1 MKPSGIGGQ
10 AVIEGI
16 MMRNKDKYSI
26 AVRKPD
32 NEIEVTVRESKVLT
46 EKHKW
51 MSYPV
56 IRGVV
61 SFIDSLIT
69 GISTINYSASFY
81 DDPDE
86 QKKTKADEIGKSIF
100 KDKFESVLMALTV
113 IVSVFLA
120 VGLFMLL
127 PYYVSRLVKGYV
139 ASKTLLNLIEG
150 LVRVAIFILYLVLIS
165 LMKDIK
171 RTFMYHGAE
180 HKCINCIENGARLTV
195 ENVMNSSR
203 LHKRCGTSFMFLVMF
218 ISIIFF
224 IFIRVD
230 NTILQLVIRLLLI
243 PVIAGVSYEVLRW
256 AGRSDNAFINIIS
269 KPGLWMQKLTTREP
283 DRDMA
288 EVAIAAVEAVFDWRA
303 FLDEYYA
310 DLEGEEARNEAVKA
324 SEQALAD
331 EAAARG
337 YNKIKEQVEL
347 NATSADSETRK
358 IKPSEQTEAVAKVA
372 AQVSSDEGIKIEEP
386 EIPSEVSSV
395 NVSDAG
401 INESEDGIELED
413 DIESEDG
420 EQIEDDTQ
428 TEDSLPDEDVQDT
441 EEDELGVMRIVQ
453 EMHARGYEFTPID
466 IYKAKARTFQ
476 IIDGKIMPSFKVI
489 SKVGEVAG
497 ESIEI
502 AARDGEFLSKDDLRQ
517 RAKIG
522 QSAIDKLSELGILGD
537 MTDSNQLS
545 LFDL

>member
-1 MKPSGIGGQ
+1 MKTSGIGGQ

-16 MMRNKDKYSI
+16 MMRNKDKYAI

-32 NEIEVTVRESKVLT
+32 NEIELSVRESRLLT
-46 EKHKW
+46 EKYKW
-51 MSYPV
+51 LNFPV
-56 IRGVV
+56 IRGVFNFV
-61 SFIDSLIT
+61 DSLVT
-69 GISTINYSASFY
+69 GVSTITYSASFY
-81 DDPDE
+81 DDPAE
-86 QKKTKADEIGKSIF
+86 QKKTKADEIGKAIF
-100 KDKFESVLMALTV
+100 KDKLESVLMAVT
-113 IVSVFLA
+113 IIISVALA
-120 VGLFMLL
+120 VGLFMVV
-127 PYYVSRLVKGYV
+127 PYFVSRLLAGVV
-139 ASKTLLNLIEG
+139 TSQFLLNFLEG
-150 LVRVAIFILYLVLIS
+150 IVRVVIFLLYLVAIS
-165 LMKDIK
+165 HMNDIK

-180 HKCINCIENGARLTV
+180 HKCINCIEHGAPLTV
-195 ENVMNSSR
+195 DNVMNSSR

-230 NTILQLVIRLLLI
+230 NTVLQLVIRLLLI

-256 AGRSDNAFINIIS
+256 AGRSDNAFINVIS

-358 IKPSEQTEAVAKVA
+358 IKQTEAVAKAA

-441 EEDELGVMRIVQ
+441 EEDELG
-453 EMHARGYEFTPID
+453 G
-466 IYKAKARTFQ
+466 
-476 IIDGKIMPSFKVI
+476 
-489 SKVGEVAG
+489 
-497 ESIEI
+497 IEI
-502 AARDGEFLSKDDLRQ
+502 EEPQESGEEIENADDVPIFKKRD
-517 RAKIG
+517 
-522 QSAIDKLSELGILGD
+522 SE
-537 MTDSNQLS
+537 
-545 LFDL
+545 

>member
-1 MKPSGIGGQ
+1 MKTSGIGGQ

-16 MMRNKDKYSI
+16 MMRNKDKYAI

-32 NEIEVTVRESKVLT
+32 NEIELSVRESRLLT
-46 EKHKW
+46 EKYKW
-51 MSYPV
+51 LNFPV
-56 IRGVV
+56 IRGVFNFV
-61 SFIDSLIT
+61 DSLVT
-69 GISTINYSASFY
+69 GVSTITYSASFY
-81 DDPDE
+81 DDPAE
-86 QKKTKADEIGKSIF
+86 QKKTKADEIGKAIF
-100 KDKFESVLMALTV
+100 KDKLESVLMAVT
-113 IVSVFLA
+113 IIISVALA
-120 VGLFMLL
+120 VGLFMVV
-127 PYYVSRLVKGYV
+127 PYFVSRLLAGVV
-139 ASKTLLNLIEG
+139 TSQFLLNFLEG
-150 LVRVAIFILYLVLIS
+150 IVRVVIFLLYLVAIS
-165 LMKDIK
+165 HMNDIK

-180 HKCINCIENGARLTV
+180 HKCINCIEHGAPLTV
-195 ENVMNSSR
+195 DNVMNSSR

-256 AGRSDNAFINIIS
+256 AGRSDNAFINVIS

-358 IKPSEQTEAVAKVA
+358 IKPSEQTEAVAKAAAQAA

-441 EEDELGVMRIVQ
+441 EEDELG
-453 EMHARGYEFTPID
+453 G
-466 IYKAKARTFQ
+466 
-476 IIDGKIMPSFKVI
+476 
-489 SKVGEVAG
+489 
-497 ESIEI
+497 IEI
-502 AARDGEFLSKDDLRQ
+502 EEPQESGEEIENADDVPIFKKRD
-517 RAKIG
+517 
-522 QSAIDKLSELGILGD
+522 SE
-537 MTDSNQLS
+537 
-545 LFDL
+545 

>member
-1 MKPSGIGGQ
+1 MKTSGIGGQ

-16 MMRNKDKYSI
+16 MMRNKDKYAI

-32 NEIEVTVRESKVLT
+32 NEIELSVRESRLLT
-46 EKHKW
+46 EKYKW
-51 MSYPV
+51 LNFPV
-56 IRGVV
+56 IRGVFNFV
-61 SFIDSLIT
+61 DSLVT
-69 GISTINYSASFY
+69 GVSTITYSASFY
-81 DDPDE
+81 DDPAE
-86 QKKTKADEIGKSIF
+86 QKKTKADEIGKAIF
-100 KDKFESVLMALTV
+100 KDKLESVLMAVT
-113 IVSVFLA
+113 IIISVALA
-120 VGLFMLL
+120 VGLFMVV
-127 PYYVSRLVKGYV
+127 PYFVSRLLAGVV
-139 ASKTLLNLIEG
+139 TSQFLLNFLEG
-150 LVRVAIFILYLVLIS
+150 IVRVVIFLLYLVAIS
-165 LMKDIK
+165 HMNDIK

-180 HKCINCIENGARLTV
+180 HKCINCIEHGAPLTV
-195 ENVMNSSR
+195 DNVMNSSR

-256 AGRSDNAFINIIS
+256 AGRSDNAFINVIS

-358 IKPSEQTEAVAKVA
+358 IKPSEQTGAVAKAA

-401 INESEDGIELED
+401 INGSEDGIELED

-441 EEDELGVMRIVQ
+441 EEDELG
-453 EMHARGYEFTPID
+453 G
-466 IYKAKARTFQ
+466 
-476 IIDGKIMPSFKVI
+476 
-489 SKVGEVAG
+489 
-497 ESIEI
+497 IEI
-502 AARDGEFLSKDDLRQ
+502 EEPQESGEEIENADDVPIFKKRD
-517 RAKIG
+517 
-522 QSAIDKLSELGILGD
+522 SE
-537 MTDSNQLS
+537 
-545 LFDL
+545 

>member
-1 MKPSGIGGQ
+1 MKTSGIGGQ

-16 MMRNKDKYSI
+16 MMRNKDKYAI

-32 NEIEVTVRESKVLT
+32 NEIELSVRESRLLT
-46 EKHKW
+46 EKYKW
-51 MSYPV
+51 LNFPV
-56 IRGVV
+56 IRGVFNFV
-61 SFIDSLIT
+61 DSLVT
-69 GISTINYSASFY
+69 GVSTITYSASFY
-81 DDPDE
+81 DDPAE
-86 QKKTKADEIGKSIF
+86 QKKTKADEIGKAIF
-100 KDKFESVLMALTV
+100 KDKLESVLMAVT
-113 IVSVFLA
+113 IIISVALA
-120 VGLFMLL
+120 VGLFMVV
-127 PYYVSRLVKGYV
+127 PYFVSRLLAGVV
-139 ASKTLLNLIEG
+139 TSQFLLNFLEG
-150 LVRVAIFILYLVLIS
+150 IVRVVIFLLYLVAIS
-165 LMKDIK
+165 HMNDIK

-180 HKCINCIENGARLTV
+180 HKCINCIEHGAPLTV
-195 ENVMNSSR
+195 DNVMNSSR

-256 AGRSDNAFINIIS
+256 AGRSDNAFINVIS

-358 IKPSEQTEAVAKVA
+358 IKPSEQTEAVAKTA

-386 EIPSEVSSV
+386 EIPYEVSFV

-428 TEDSLPDEDVQDT
+428 TEDSLSDEDVQDT
-441 EEDELGVMRIVQ
+441 EEDELG
-453 EMHARGYEFTPID
+453 G
-466 IYKAKARTFQ
+466 
-476 IIDGKIMPSFKVI
+476 
-489 SKVGEVAG
+489 
-497 ESIEI
+497 IEI
-502 AARDGEFLSKDDLRQ
+502 EEPQESGEEIENADDVPIFKKRD
-517 RAKIG
+517 
-522 QSAIDKLSELGILGD
+522 SE
-537 MTDSNQLS
+537 
-545 LFDL
+545 

>member
-1 MKPSGIGGQ
+1 MKTSGIGGQ

-16 MMRNKDKYSI
+16 MMRNKDKYAI

-32 NEIEVTVRESKVLT
+32 NEIELSVRESRLLT
-46 EKHKW
+46 EKYKW
-51 MSYPV
+51 LNFPV
-56 IRGVV
+56 IRGVFNFV
-61 SFIDSLIT
+61 DSLVT
-69 GISTINYSASFY
+69 GVSTITYSASFY
-81 DDPDE
+81 DDPAE
-86 QKKTKADEIGKSIF
+86 QKKTKADEIGKAIF
-100 KDKFESVLMALTV
+100 KDKLESVLMAVT
-113 IVSVFLA
+113 IIISVALA
-120 VGLFMLL
+120 VGLFMVV
-127 PYYVSRLVKGYV
+127 PYFVSRLLAGVV
-139 ASKTLLNLIEG
+139 TSQFLLNFLEG
-150 LVRVAIFILYLVLIS
+150 IVRVVIFLLYLVAIS
-165 LMKDIK
+165 HMNDIK

-180 HKCINCIENGARLTV
+180 HKCINCIEHGAPLTV
-195 ENVMNSSR
+195 DNVMNSSR

-230 NTILQLVIRLLLI
+230 NTVLQLVIRLLLI

-256 AGRSDNAFINIIS
+256 AGRSDNAFINVIS

-358 IKPSEQTEAVAKVA
+358 IKPSEQTEAVAKTA

-386 EIPSEVSSV
+386 EIPSDVSFI

-401 INESEDGIELED
+401 TNESEDGIELED

-420 EQIEDDTQ
+420 VQIEDDTQ

-441 EEDELGVMRIVQ
+441 EEDELG
-453 EMHARGYEFTPID
+453 G
-466 IYKAKARTFQ
+466 
-476 IIDGKIMPSFKVI
+476 
-489 SKVGEVAG
+489 
-497 ESIEI
+497 IEI
-502 AARDGEFLSKDDLRQ
+502 EEPQESGEEIENADDVPIFKKRD
-517 RAKIG
+517 
-522 QSAIDKLSELGILGD
+522 SE
-537 MTDSNQLS
+537 
-545 LFDL
+545 

>member
-1 MKPSGIGGQ
+1 MKTSGIGGQ

-16 MMRNKDKYSI
+16 MMRNKDKYAI

-32 NEIEVTVRESKVLT
+32 NEIELSVRESRLLT
-46 EKHKW
+46 EKYKW
-51 MSYPV
+51 LNFPV
-56 IRGVV
+56 IRGVFNFV
-61 SFIDSLIT
+61 DSLVT
-69 GISTINYSASFY
+69 GVSTITYSASFY
-81 DDPDE
+81 DDPAE
-86 QKKTKADEIGKSIF
+86 QKKTKADEIGKAIF
-100 KDKFESVLMALTV
+100 KDKLESVLMAVT
-113 IVSVFLA
+113 IIISVALA
-120 VGLFMLL
+120 VGLFMVV
-127 PYYVSRLVKGYV
+127 PYFVSRLLAGVV
-139 ASKTLLNLIEG
+139 TSQFLLNFLEG
-150 LVRVAIFILYLVLIS
+150 IVRVVIFLLYLVAIS
-165 LMKDIK
+165 HMNDIK

-180 HKCINCIENGARLTV
+180 HKCINCIEHGAPLTV
-195 ENVMNSSR
+195 DNVMNSSR

-224 IFIRVD
+224 IFIRVV

-256 AGRSDNAFINIIS
+256 AGRSDNAFINVIS

-358 IKPSEQTEAVAKVA
+358 IKPSEQTEAVAKTA

-386 EIPSEVSSV
+386 EIPYEVSSV

-441 EEDELGVMRIVQ
+441 EEDELG
-453 EMHARGYEFTPID
+453 G
-466 IYKAKARTFQ
+466 
-476 IIDGKIMPSFKVI
+476 
-489 SKVGEVAG
+489 
-497 ESIEI
+497 IEI
-502 AARDGEFLSKDDLRQ
+502 EEPQESGEEIENADDVPIFKKRD
-517 RAKIG
+517 
-522 QSAIDKLSELGILGD
+522 SE
-537 MTDSNQLS
+537 
-545 LFDL
+545 

>member
-1 MKPSGIGGQ
+1 MKTSGIGGQ

-16 MMRNKDKYSI
+16 MMRNKDKYAI

-32 NEIEVTVRESKVLT
+32 NEIELSVRESRLLT
-46 EKHKW
+46 EKYKW
-51 MSYPV
+51 LNFPV
-56 IRGVV
+56 IRGVFN
-61 SFIDSLIT
+61 FIDSLVT
-69 GISTINYSASFY
+69 GVSTITYSASFY
-81 DDPDE
+81 DDPAE
-86 QKKTKADEIGKSIF
+86 QKKTKADEIGKAIF
-100 KDKFESVLMALTV
+100 KDKLESVLMAVT
-113 IVSVFLA
+113 IIISVALA
-120 VGLFMLL
+120 VGLFMVV
-127 PYYVSRLVKGYV
+127 PYFVSRLLAGVV
-139 ASKTLLNLIEG
+139 TSQFLLNFLEG
-150 LVRVAIFILYLVLIS
+150 IVRVVIFLLYLVAIS
-165 LMKDIK
+165 HMNDIK

-180 HKCINCIENGARLTV
+180 HKCINCIEHGAPLTV
-195 ENVMNSSR
+195 DNVMNSSR

-441 EEDELGVMRIVQ
+441 EEDELG
-453 EMHARGYEFTPID
+453 G
-466 IYKAKARTFQ
+466 
-476 IIDGKIMPSFKVI
+476 
-489 SKVGEVAG
+489 
-497 ESIEI
+497 IEI
-502 AARDGEFLSKDDLRQ
+502 EEPQESGEEIENADDVPIFKKRD
-517 RAKIG
+517 
-522 QSAIDKLSELGILGD
+522 SE
-537 MTDSNQLS
+537 
-545 LFDL
+545 

>member
-1 MKPSGIGGQ
+1 MKTSGIGGQ

-16 MMRNKDKYSI
+16 MMRNKDKYAI

-32 NEIEVTVRESKVLT
+32 NEIELSVRESRLLT
-46 EKHKW
+46 EKYKW
-51 MSYPV
+51 LNFPV
-56 IRGVV
+56 IRGVFNFV
-61 SFIDSLIT
+61 DSLVT
-69 GISTINYSASFY
+69 GVSTITYSASFY
-81 DDPDE
+81 DDPAE
-86 QKKTKADEIGKSIF
+86 QKKTKADEIGKAIF
-100 KDKFESVLMALTV
+100 KDKLESVLMAVT
-113 IVSVFLA
+113 IIISVALA
-120 VGLFMLL
+120 VGLFMVV
-127 PYYVSRLVKGYV
+127 PYFVSRLLAGVV
-139 ASKTLLNLIEG
+139 TSQFLLNFLEG
-150 LVRVAIFILYLVLIS
+150 IVRVVIFLLYLVAIS
-165 LMKDIK
+165 HMNDIK

-180 HKCINCIENGARLTV
+180 HKCINCIEHGAPLTV
-195 ENVMNSSR
+195 DNVMNSSR

-256 AGRSDNAFINIIS
+256 AGRSDNAFINVIS

-358 IKPSEQTEAVAKVA
+358 IKPSEQTEAVAKA
-372 AQVSSDEGIKIEEP
+372 AAHVSSDEGIKIEEP

-441 EEDELGVMRIVQ
+441 EEDELCG
-453 EMHARGYEFTPID
+453 
-466 IYKAKARTFQ
+466 
-476 IIDGKIMPSFKVI
+476 
-489 SKVGEVAG
+489 
-497 ESIEI
+497 IEI
-502 AARDGEFLSKDDLRQ
+502 EEPQESGEEIENADDVPIFKKRD
-517 RAKIG
+517 
-522 QSAIDKLSELGILGD
+522 SE
-537 MTDSNQLS
+537 
-545 LFDL
+545 

>member
-1 MKPSGIGGQ
+1 MKTSGIGGQ

-16 MMRNKDKYSI
+16 MMRNKDKYAI

-32 NEIEVTVRESKVLT
+32 NEIELSVRESRLLT
-46 EKHKW
+46 EKYKW
-51 MSYPV
+51 LNFPV
-56 IRGVV
+56 IRGVFNFV
-61 SFIDSLIT
+61 DSLVT
-69 GISTINYSASFY
+69 GVSTITYSASFY
-81 DDPDE
+81 DDPAE
-86 QKKTKADEIGKSIF
+86 QKKTKADEIGKAIF
-100 KDKFESVLMALTV
+100 KDKLESVLMAVT
-113 IVSVFLA
+113 IIISVALA
-120 VGLFMLL
+120 VGLFMVV
-127 PYYVSRLVKGYV
+127 PYFVSRLLAGVV
-139 ASKTLLNLIEG
+139 TSQFLLNFLEG
-150 LVRVAIFILYLVLIS
+150 IVRVVIFLLYLVAIS
-165 LMKDIK
+165 HMNDIK

-180 HKCINCIENGARLTV
+180 HKCINCIEHGAPLTV
-195 ENVMNSSR
+195 DNVMNSSR

-256 AGRSDNAFINIIS
+256 AGRSDNAFINVIS

-358 IKPSEQTEAVAKVA
+358 IKPSEQTEAVAKA
-372 AQVSSDEGIKIEEP
+372 AAHVSSDEGIKIEEP

-441 EEDELGVMRIVQ
+441 EEDELG
-453 EMHARGYEFTPID
+453 G
-466 IYKAKARTFQ
+466 
-476 IIDGKIMPSFKVI
+476 
-489 SKVGEVAG
+489 
-497 ESIEI
+497 IEI
-502 AARDGEFLSKDDLRQ
+502 EEPQESGEEIENADDVPIFKKRD
-517 RAKIG
+517 
-522 QSAIDKLSELGILGD
+522 SE
-537 MTDSNQLS
+537 
-545 LFDL
+545 

>member
-1 MKPSGIGGQ
+1 MKTSGIGGQ

-16 MMRNKDKYSI
+16 MMRNKDKYAI

-32 NEIEVTVRESKVLT
+32 NEIELSVRESRLLT
-46 EKHKW
+46 EKYKW
-51 MSYPV
+51 LNFPV
-56 IRGVV
+56 IRGVFNFV
-61 SFIDSLIT
+61 DSLVT
-69 GISTINYSASFY
+69 GVSTITYSASFY
-81 DDPDE
+81 DDPAE
-86 QKKTKADEIGKSIF
+86 QKKTKADEIGKAIF
-100 KDKFESVLMALTV
+100 KDKLESVLMAVT
-113 IVSVFLA
+113 IIISVALA
-120 VGLFMLL
+120 VGLFMVV
-127 PYYVSRLVKGYV
+127 PYFVSRLLAGVV
-139 ASKTLLNLIEG
+139 TSQFLLNFLEG
-150 LVRVAIFILYLVLIS
+150 IVRVVIFLLYLVAIS
-165 LMKDIK
+165 HMNDIK

-180 HKCINCIENGARLTV
+180 HKCINCIEHGAPLTV
-195 ENVMNSSR
+195 DNVMNSSR

-230 NTILQLVIRLLLI
+230 NTVLQLVIRLLLI

-256 AGRSDNAFINIIS
+256 AGRSDNAFINVIS

-310 DLEGEEARNEAVKA
+310 DIEGEEARNEAVKA

-358 IKPSEQTEAVAKVA
+358 IKPSEQTEAVAKTA

-386 EIPSEVSSV
+386 EIPSDVSAV

-401 INESEDGIELED
+401 TNESEDGIELED

-420 EQIEDDTQ
+420 VQIEDDTQ

-441 EEDELGVMRIVQ
+441 EEDELG
-453 EMHARGYEFTPID
+453 G
-466 IYKAKARTFQ
+466 
-476 IIDGKIMPSFKVI
+476 
-489 SKVGEVAG
+489 
-497 ESIEI
+497 IEI
-502 AARDGEFLSKDDLRQ
+502 EEPQESGEEIENADDVPIFKKRD
-517 RAKIG
+517 
-522 QSAIDKLSELGILGD
+522 SE
-537 MTDSNQLS
+537 
-545 LFDL
+545 

>member
-1 MKPSGIGGQ
+1 MKTSGIGGQ

-16 MMRNKDKYSI
+16 MMRNKDKYAI

-32 NEIEVTVRESKVLT
+32 NEIELSVREGRLLT
-46 EKHKW
+46 EKYKW
-51 MSYPV
+51 LNFPV
-56 IRGVV
+56 IRGVFNFV
-61 SFIDSLIT
+61 DSLVT
-69 GISTINYSASFY
+69 GVSTITYSASFY
-81 DDPDE
+81 DDPAE
-86 QKKTKADEIGKSIF
+86 QKKTKADEIGKAIF
-100 KDKFESVLMALTV
+100 KDKLESVLMAVT
-113 IVSVFLA
+113 IIISVALA
-120 VGLFMLL
+120 VGLFMVV
-127 PYYVSRLVKGYV
+127 PYFVSRLLAGVV
-139 ASKTLLNLIEG
+139 TSQFLLNFLEG
-150 LVRVAIFILYLVLIS
+150 IVRVVIFLLYLVAIS
-165 LMKDIK
+165 HMNDIK

-180 HKCINCIENGARLTV
+180 HKCINCIEHGAPLTV
-195 ENVMNSSR
+195 DNVMNSSR

-256 AGRSDNAFINIIS
+256 AGRSDNAFINVIS

-358 IKPSEQTEAVAKVA
+358 IKPSEQTEAVAKTA

-386 EIPSEVSSV
+386 EIPYEVSSV

-441 EEDELGVMRIVQ
+441 EEDELG
-453 EMHARGYEFTPID
+453 G
-466 IYKAKARTFQ
+466 
-476 IIDGKIMPSFKVI
+476 
-489 SKVGEVAG
+489 
-497 ESIEI
+497 IEI
-502 AARDGEFLSKDDLRQ
+502 EEPQESGEEIENADDVPIFKKRD
-517 RAKIG
+517 
-522 QSAIDKLSELGILGD
+522 SE
-537 MTDSNQLS
+537 
-545 LFDL
+545 

>member
-1 MKPSGIGGQ
+1 MKTSGIGGQ

-16 MMRNKDKYSI
+16 MMRNKDKYAI

-32 NEIEVTVRESKVLT
+32 NEIKLSVRESRLLT
-46 EKHKW
+46 EKYKW
-51 MSYPV
+51 LNFPV
-56 IRGVV
+56 IRGVFNFV
-61 SFIDSLIT
+61 DSLVT
-69 GISTINYSASFY
+69 GVSTITYSASFY
-81 DDPDE
+81 DDPAE
-86 QKKTKADEIGKSIF
+86 QKKTKADEIGKAIF
-100 KDKFESVLMALTV
+100 KDKLESVLMAVT
-113 IVSVFLA
+113 IIISVALA
-120 VGLFMLL
+120 VGLFMVV
-127 PYYVSRLVKGYV
+127 PYFVSRLLAGVV
-139 ASKTLLNLIEG
+139 TSQFLLNFLEG
-150 LVRVAIFILYLVLIS
+150 IVRVVIFLLYLVAIS
-165 LMKDIK
+165 HMNDIK

-180 HKCINCIENGARLTV
+180 HKCINCIEHGAPLTV
-195 ENVMNSSR
+195 DNVMNSSR

-256 AGRSDNAFINIIS
+256 AGRSDNAFINVIS

-310 DLEGEEARNEAVKA
+310 
-324 SEQALAD
+324 
-331 EAAARG
+331 
-337 YNKIKEQVEL
+337 
-347 NATSADSETRK
+347 
-358 IKPSEQTEAVAKVA
+358 VAKAA

-441 EEDELGVMRIVQ
+441 EEDELG
-453 EMHARGYEFTPID
+453 G
-466 IYKAKARTFQ
+466 
-476 IIDGKIMPSFKVI
+476 
-489 SKVGEVAG
+489 
-497 ESIEI
+497 IEI
-502 AARDGEFLSKDDLRQ
+502 EEPQESGEEIENADDVPIFKKRD
-517 RAKIG
+517 
-522 QSAIDKLSELGILGD
+522 SE
-537 MTDSNQLS
+537 
-545 LFDL
+545 

>member
-1 MKPSGIGGQ
+1 MKTSGIGGQ

-16 MMRNKDKYSI
+16 MMRNKDKYAI

-32 NEIEVTVRESKVLT
+32 NEIELSVRESRLLT
-46 EKHKW
+46 EKYKW
-51 MSYPV
+51 LNFPV
-56 IRGVV
+56 IRGVFNFV
-61 SFIDSLIT
+61 DSLVT
-69 GISTINYSASFY
+69 GVSTITYSASFY
-81 DDPDE
+81 DDPAE
-86 QKKTKADEIGKSIF
+86 QKKTKADEIGKAIF
-100 KDKFESVLMALTV
+100 KDKLESVLMAVT
-113 IVSVFLA
+113 IIISVALA
-120 VGLFMLL
+120 VGLFMVV
-127 PYYVSRLVKGYV
+127 PYFVSRLLAGVV
-139 ASKTLLNLIEG
+139 TSQFLLNFLEG
-150 LVRVAIFILYLVLIS
+150 IVRVVIFLLYLVAIS
-165 LMKDIK
+165 HMNDIK

-180 HKCINCIENGARLTV
+180 HKCINCIEHGAPLTV
-195 ENVMNSSR
+195 DNVMNSSR

-256 AGRSDNAFINIIS
+256 AGRSDNAFINVIS

-331 EAAARG
+331 EAVARG

-441 EEDELGVMRIVQ
+441 EEDELG
-453 EMHARGYEFTPID
+453 G
-466 IYKAKARTFQ
+466 
-476 IIDGKIMPSFKVI
+476 
-489 SKVGEVAG
+489 
-497 ESIEI
+497 IEI
-502 AARDGEFLSKDDLRQ
+502 EEPQESGEEIENADDVPIFKKRD
-517 RAKIG
+517 
-522 QSAIDKLSELGILGD
+522 SE
-537 MTDSNQLS
+537 
-545 LFDL
+545 

>member
-1 MKPSGIGGQ
+1 MKTSGIGGQ

-16 MMRNKDKYSI
+16 MMRNKDKYAI

-32 NEIEVTVRESKVLT
+32 NEIELSVRESRLLT
-46 EKHKW
+46 EKYKW
-51 MSYPV
+51 LNFPV
-56 IRGVV
+56 IRGVFNFV
-61 SFIDSLIT
+61 DSLVT
-69 GISTINYSASFY
+69 GVSTITYSASFY
-81 DDPDE
+81 DDPAE
-86 QKKTKADEIGKSIF
+86 QKKTKADEIGKAIF
-100 KDKFESVLMALTV
+100 KDKLESVLMAVT
-113 IVSVFLA
+113 IIISVALA
-120 VGLFMLL
+120 VGLFMVV
-127 PYYVSRLVKGYV
+127 PYFVSRLLAGVV
-139 ASKTLLNLIEG
+139 TSQFLLNFLEG
-150 LVRVAIFILYLVLIS
+150 IVRVVIFLLYLVAIS
-165 LMKDIK
+165 HMNDIK

-180 HKCINCIENGARLTV
+180 HKCINCIEHGAPLTV
-195 ENVMNSSR
+195 DNVMNSSR

-256 AGRSDNAFINIIS
+256 AGRSDNAFINVIS

-358 IKPSEQTEAVAKVA
+358 IKPSEQTEAVAKA
-372 AQVSSDEGIKIEEP
+372 AAHVSSDEGIKIEEP
-386 EIPSEVSSV
+386 EITSEVSSV

-441 EEDELGVMRIVQ
+441 EEDELG
-453 EMHARGYEFTPID
+453 G
-466 IYKAKARTFQ
+466 
-476 IIDGKIMPSFKVI
+476 
-489 SKVGEVAG
+489 
-497 ESIEI
+497 IEI
-502 AARDGEFLSKDDLRQ
+502 EEPQESGEEIENADDVPIFKKRD
-517 RAKIG
+517 
-522 QSAIDKLSELGILGD
+522 SE
-537 MTDSNQLS
+537 
-545 LFDL
+545 

>member
-1 MKPSGIGGQ
+1 MKTSGIGGQ

-16 MMRNKDKYSI
+16 MMRNKDKYAI

-32 NEIEVTVRESKVLT
+32 NEIELSVRESRLLT
-46 EKHKW
+46 EKYKW
-51 MSYPV
+51 LNFPV
-56 IRGVV
+56 IRGVFNFV
-61 SFIDSLIT
+61 DSLVT
-69 GISTINYSASFY
+69 GVSTITYSASFY
-81 DDPDE
+81 DDPAE
-86 QKKTKADEIGKSIF
+86 QKKTKADEIGKAIF
-100 KDKFESVLMALTV
+100 KDKLESVLMAVT
-113 IVSVFLA
+113 IIISVALA
-120 VGLFMLL
+120 VGLFMVV
-127 PYYVSRLVKGYV
+127 PYFVSRLLAGVV
-139 ASKTLLNLIEG
+139 TSQFLLNFLEG
-150 LVRVAIFILYLVLIS
+150 IVRVVIFLLYLVAIS
-165 LMKDIK
+165 HMNDIK

-180 HKCINCIENGARLTV
+180 HKCINCIEHGAPLTV
-195 ENVMNSSR
+195 DNVMNSSR

-230 NTILQLVIRLLLI
+230 NTVLQLVIRLLLI

-256 AGRSDNAFINIIS
+256 AGRSDNAFINVIS

-358 IKPSEQTEAVAKVA
+358 IKPSEQTEAVAKTA

-386 EIPSEVSSV
+386 EIPSDVSAV

-401 INESEDGIELED
+401 TNESEDGIELED

-420 EQIEDDTQ
+420 VQIEDDTQ

-441 EEDELGVMRIVQ
+441 EEDELG
-453 EMHARGYEFTPID
+453 G
-466 IYKAKARTFQ
+466 
-476 IIDGKIMPSFKVI
+476 
-489 SKVGEVAG
+489 
-497 ESIEI
+497 IEI
-502 AARDGEFLSKDDLRQ
+502 EEPQESGEEIENADDVPIFKKRD
-517 RAKIG
+517 
-522 QSAIDKLSELGILGD
+522 SE
-537 MTDSNQLS
+537 
-545 LFDL
+545 

>member
-1 MKPSGIGGQ
+1 MKTSGIGGQ

-16 MMRNKDKYSI
+16 MMRNKDKYAI

-32 NEIEVTVRESKVLT
+32 NEIELSVRESRLLT
-46 EKHKW
+46 EKYKW
-51 MSYPV
+51 LNFPV
-56 IRGVV
+56 IRGVFNFV
-61 SFIDSLIT
+61 DSLVT
-69 GISTINYSASFY
+69 GVSTITYSASFY
-81 DDPDE
+81 DDPAE
-86 QKKTKADEIGKSIF
+86 QKKTKADEIGKAIF
-100 KDKFESVLMALTV
+100 KDKLESVLMAVT
-113 IVSVFLA
+113 IIISVALA
-120 VGLFMLL
+120 VGLFMVV
-127 PYYVSRLVKGYV
+127 PYFVSRLLAGVV
-139 ASKTLLNLIEG
+139 TSQFLLNFLEG
-150 LVRVAIFILYLVLIS
+150 IVRVVIFLLYLVAIS
-165 LMKDIK
+165 HMNDIK

-180 HKCINCIENGARLTV
+180 HKCINCIEHGAPLTV
-195 ENVMNSSR
+195 DNVMNSSR

-256 AGRSDNAFINIIS
+256 AGRSDNAFINVIS

-358 IKPSEQTEAVAKVA
+358 IKPSEQTEAVAKA
-372 AQVSSDEGIKIEEP
+372 ASQVSSDEGIKIEEP

-441 EEDELGVMRIVQ
+441 EEDELG
-453 EMHARGYEFTPID
+453 G
-466 IYKAKARTFQ
+466 
-476 IIDGKIMPSFKVI
+476 
-489 SKVGEVAG
+489 
-497 ESIEI
+497 IEI
-502 AARDGEFLSKDDLRQ
+502 EEPQESGEEIENADDVPIFKKRD
-517 RAKIG
+517 
-522 QSAIDKLSELGILGD
+522 SE
-537 MTDSNQLS
+537 
-545 LFDL
+545 

>member
-1 MKPSGIGGQ
+1 MKTSGIGGQ

-16 MMRNKDKYSI
+16 MMRNKDKYAI

-32 NEIEVTVRESKVLT
+32 NEIELSVRESRLLT
-46 EKHKW
+46 EKYKW
-51 MSYPV
+51 LNFPV
-56 IRGVV
+56 IRGVFNFV
-61 SFIDSLIT
+61 DSLVT
-69 GISTINYSASFY
+69 GVSTITYSASFY
-81 DDPDE
+81 DDPAE
-86 QKKTKADEIGKSIF
+86 QKKTKADEIGKAIF
-100 KDKFESVLMALTV
+100 KDKLESVLMAVT
-113 IVSVFLA
+113 IIISVALA
-120 VGLFMLL
+120 VGLFMVV
-127 PYYVSRLVKGYV
+127 PYFVSRLLAGVV
-139 ASKTLLNLIEG
+139 TSQFLLNFLEG
-150 LVRVAIFILYLVLIS
+150 IVRVVIFLLYLVAIS
-165 LMKDIK
+165 HMNDIK

-180 HKCINCIENGARLTV
+180 HKCINCIEHGAPLTV
-195 ENVMNSSR
+195 DNVMNSSR

-230 NTILQLVIRLLLI
+230 NTVLQLVIRLLLI

-256 AGRSDNAFINIIS
+256 AGRSDNAFINVIS

-358 IKPSEQTEAVAKVA
+358 IKPSEQTEAVAKAA

-441 EEDELGVMRIVQ
+441 EEDELG
-453 EMHARGYEFTPID
+453 G
-466 IYKAKARTFQ
+466 
-476 IIDGKIMPSFKVI
+476 
-489 SKVGEVAG
+489 
-497 ESIEI
+497 IEI
-502 AARDGEFLSKDDLRQ
+502 EEPQESGEEIENADDVPIFKKRD
-517 RAKIG
+517 
-522 QSAIDKLSELGILGD
+522 SE
-537 MTDSNQLS
+537 
-545 LFDL
+545 

>member
-1 MKPSGIGGQ
+1 MKTSGIGGQ

-16 MMRNKDKYSI
+16 MMRNKDKYAI

-32 NEIEVTVRESKVLT
+32 NEIELSVRESRLLT
-46 EKHKW
+46 EKYKW
-51 MSYPV
+51 INFPV
-56 IRGVV
+56 IRGVFNFV
-61 SFIDSLIT
+61 DSLVTGVCTIT
-69 GISTINYSASFY
+69 YSASFY
-81 DDPDE
+81 DDPAE
-86 QKKTKADEIGKSIF
+86 QKKTKADEIGKAIF
-100 KDKFESVLMALTV
+100 KDKLESVLMAVT
-113 IVSVFLA
+113 IIISVALA
-120 VGLFMLL
+120 VGLFMVV
-127 PYYVSRLVKGYV
+127 PYFVSRLLAGVV
-139 ASKTLLNLIEG
+139 TSQFLLNFLEG
-150 LVRVAIFILYLVLIS
+150 IVRVVIFLLYLVAIS
-165 LMKDIK
+165 HMNDIK

-180 HKCINCIENGARLTV
+180 HKCINCIEHGAPLTV
-195 ENVMNSSR
+195 DNVMNSSR

-256 AGRSDNAFINIIS
+256 AGRSDNAFINVIS

-358 IKPSEQTEAVAKVA
+358 IKPSEQTEAVAKTA

-386 EIPSEVSSV
+386 EIPYEVSSV

-441 EEDELGVMRIVQ
+441 EEDELG
-453 EMHARGYEFTPID
+453 G
-466 IYKAKARTFQ
+466 
-476 IIDGKIMPSFKVI
+476 
-489 SKVGEVAG
+489 
-497 ESIEI
+497 IEI
-502 AARDGEFLSKDDLRQ
+502 EEPQESGEEIENADDVPIFKKRD
-517 RAKIG
+517 
-522 QSAIDKLSELGILGD
+522 SE
-537 MTDSNQLS
+537 
-545 LFDL
+545 

>member
-1 MKPSGIGGQ
+1 MKTSGIGGQ

-16 MMRNKDKYSI
+16 MMRNKDKYAI

-32 NEIEVTVRESKVLT
+32 NEIELSVRESRLLT
-46 EKHKW
+46 EKYKW
-51 MSYPV
+51 LNFPV
-56 IRGVV
+56 IRGVFNFV
-61 SFIDSLIT
+61 DSLVT
-69 GISTINYSASFY
+69 GVSTITYSASFY
-81 DDPDE
+81 DDPAE
-86 QKKTKADEIGKSIF
+86 QKKTKADEIGKAIF
-100 KDKFESVLMALTV
+100 KDKLESVLMAVT
-113 IVSVFLA
+113 IIISVALA
-120 VGLFMLL
+120 VGLFMVV
-127 PYYVSRLVKGYV
+127 PYFVSRLLAGVV
-139 ASKTLLNLIEG
+139 TSQFLLNFLEG
-150 LVRVAIFILYLVLIS
+150 IVRVVIFLLYLVAIS
-165 LMKDIK
+165 HMNDIK

-180 HKCINCIENGARLTV
+180 HKCINCIEHGAPLTV
-195 ENVMNSSR
+195 DNVMNSSR
-203 LHKRCGTSFMFLVMF
+203 LHKRCGTSFMFFVMF

-256 AGRSDNAFINIIS
+256 AGRSDNAFINVIS

-441 EEDELGVMRIVQ
+441 EEDELG
-453 EMHARGYEFTPID
+453 G
-466 IYKAKARTFQ
+466 
-476 IIDGKIMPSFKVI
+476 
-489 SKVGEVAG
+489 
-497 ESIEI
+497 IEI
-502 AARDGEFLSKDDLRQ
+502 EEPQESGEEIENADDVPIFKKRD
-517 RAKIG
+517 
-522 QSAIDKLSELGILGD
+522 SE
-537 MTDSNQLS
+537 
-545 LFDL
+545 

>member
-1 MKPSGIGGQ
+1 MKTSGIGGQ

-16 MMRNKDKYSI
+16 MMRNKDKYAI

-32 NEIEVTVRESKVLT
+32 NEIELSVRESRLLT
-46 EKHKW
+46 EKYKW
-51 MSYPV
+51 LNFPV
-56 IRGVV
+56 IRGVFNFV
-61 SFIDSLIT
+61 DSLVT
-69 GISTINYSASFY
+69 GVSTITYSASFY
-81 DDPDE
+81 DDPAE
-86 QKKTKADEIGKSIF
+86 QKKTKADEIGKAIF
-100 KDKFESVLMALTV
+100 KDKLESVLMAVT
-113 IVSVFLA
+113 IIISVALA
-120 VGLFMLL
+120 VGLFMVV
-127 PYYVSRLVKGYV
+127 PYFVSRLLAGVV
-139 ASKTLLNLIEG
+139 TSQFLLNFLEG
-150 LVRVAIFILYLVLIS
+150 IVRVVIFLLYLVAIS
-165 LMKDIK
+165 HMNDIK

-180 HKCINCIENGARLTV
+180 HKCINCIEHGAPLTV
-195 ENVMNSSR
+195 DNVMNSSR

-401 INESEDGIELED
+401 INGSEDGIELED

-441 EEDELGVMRIVQ
+441 EEDELG
-453 EMHARGYEFTPID
+453 G
-466 IYKAKARTFQ
+466 
-476 IIDGKIMPSFKVI
+476 
-489 SKVGEVAG
+489 
-497 ESIEI
+497 IEI
-502 AARDGEFLSKDDLRQ
+502 EEPQESGEEIENADDVPIFKKRD
-517 RAKIG
+517 
-522 QSAIDKLSELGILGD
+522 SE
-537 MTDSNQLS
+537 
-545 LFDL
+545 

>member
-1 MKPSGIGGQ
+1 MKTSGIGGQ

-16 MMRNKDKYSI
+16 MMRNKDKYAI

-32 NEIEVTVRESKVLT
+32 NEIELSVRESRLLT
-46 EKHKW
+46 EKYKW
-51 MSYPV
+51 LNFPV
-56 IRGVV
+56 IRGVFNFV
-61 SFIDSLIT
+61 DSLVT
-69 GISTINYSASFY
+69 GVSTITYSASFY
-81 DDPDE
+81 DDPAE
-86 QKKTKADEIGKSIF
+86 QKKTKADEIGKAIF
-100 KDKFESVLMALTV
+100 KDKLESVLMAVT
-113 IVSVFLA
+113 IIISVALA
-120 VGLFMLL
+120 VGLFMVV
-127 PYYVSRLVKGYV
+127 PYFVSRLLAGVV
-139 ASKTLLNLIEG
+139 TSQFLLNFLEG
-150 LVRVAIFILYLVLIS
+150 IVRVVIFLLYLVAIS
-165 LMKDIK
+165 HMNDIK

-180 HKCINCIENGARLTV
+180 HKCINCIEHGAPLTV
-195 ENVMNSSR
+195 DNVMNSSR

-230 NTILQLVIRLLLI
+230 NTVLQLVIRLLLI

-256 AGRSDNAFINIIS
+256 AGRSDNAFINVIS

-358 IKPSEQTEAVAKVA
+358 IKPSEQTEAVAKTA
-372 AQVSSDEGIKIEEP
+372 AKVSSDEGIKIEEP
-386 EIPSEVSSV
+386 EIPSEVSAV

-401 INESEDGIELED
+401 TNESEDGIELED

-420 EQIEDDTQ
+420 VQIEDDTQ

-441 EEDELGVMRIVQ
+441 EEDELG
-453 EMHARGYEFTPID
+453 G
-466 IYKAKARTFQ
+466 
-476 IIDGKIMPSFKVI
+476 
-489 SKVGEVAG
+489 
-497 ESIEI
+497 IEI
-502 AARDGEFLSKDDLRQ
+502 EEPQESGEEIENADDVPIFKKRD
-517 RAKIG
+517 
-522 QSAIDKLSELGILGD
+522 SE
-537 MTDSNQLS
+537 
-545 LFDL
+545 

>member
-1 MKPSGIGGQ
+1 MKTSGIGGQ

-16 MMRNKDKYSI
+16 MMRNKDKYAI

-32 NEIEVTVRESKVLT
+32 NEIELSVRESRLLT
-46 EKHKW
+46 EKYKW
-51 MSYPV
+51 LNFPV
-56 IRGVV
+56 IRGVFNFV
-61 SFIDSLIT
+61 DSLVT
-69 GISTINYSASFY
+69 GVSTITYSASFY
-81 DDPDE
+81 DDPAE
-86 QKKTKADEIGKSIF
+86 QKKTKADEIGKAIF
-100 KDKFESVLMALTV
+100 KDKLESVLMAVT
-113 IVSVFLA
+113 IIISVALA
-120 VGLFMLL
+120 VGLFMVV
-127 PYYVSRLVKGYV
+127 PYFVSRLLAGVV
-139 ASKTLLNLIEG
+139 TSQFLLNFLEG
-150 LVRVAIFILYLVLIS
+150 IVRVVIFLLYLVAIS
-165 LMKDIK
+165 HMNDIK

-180 HKCINCIENGARLTV
+180 HKCINCIEHGAPLTV
-195 ENVMNSSR
+195 DNVMNSSR

-256 AGRSDNAFINIIS
+256 AGRSDNAFINVIS

-310 DLEGEEARNEAVKA
+310 DLEGEEARNEAIKA

-441 EEDELGVMRIVQ
+441 EEDELG
-453 EMHARGYEFTPID
+453 G
-466 IYKAKARTFQ
+466 
-476 IIDGKIMPSFKVI
+476 
-489 SKVGEVAG
+489 
-497 ESIEI
+497 IEI
-502 AARDGEFLSKDDLRQ
+502 EEPQESGEEIENADDVPIFKKRD
-517 RAKIG
+517 
-522 QSAIDKLSELGILGD
+522 SE
-537 MTDSNQLS
+537 
-545 LFDL
+545 

>member
-1 MKPSGIGGQ
+1 MKTSGIGGQ

-16 MMRNKDKYSI
+16 MMRNKDKYAI

-32 NEIEVTVRESKVLT
+32 NEIELSVRESRLLT
-46 EKHKW
+46 EKYKW
-51 MSYPV
+51 LNFPV
-56 IRGVV
+56 IRGVFNFV
-61 SFIDSLIT
+61 DSLVT
-69 GISTINYSASFY
+69 GVSTITYSASFY
-81 DDPDE
+81 DDPAE
-86 QKKTKADEIGKSIF
+86 QKKTKADEIGKAIF
-100 KDKFESVLMALTV
+100 KDKLESVLMAVT
-113 IVSVFLA
+113 IIISVALA
-120 VGLFMLL
+120 VGLFMVV
-127 PYYVSRLVKGYV
+127 PYFVSRLLAGVV
-139 ASKTLLNLIEG
+139 TSQFLLNFLEG
-150 LVRVAIFILYLVLIS
+150 IVRVVIFLLYLVAIS
-165 LMKDIK
+165 HMNDIK

-180 HKCINCIENGARLTV
+180 HKCINCIEHGAPLTV
-195 ENVMNSSR
+195 DNVMNSSR

-256 AGRSDNAFINIIS
+256 AGRSDNAFINVIS

-358 IKPSEQTEAVAKVA
+358 IKPSEQTEAVAKA
-372 AQVSSDEGIKIEEP
+372 AAHVSSDEGIKIEEP

-413 DIESEDG
+413 DIESEGG

-441 EEDELGVMRIVQ
+441 EEDELG
-453 EMHARGYEFTPID
+453 G
-466 IYKAKARTFQ
+466 
-476 IIDGKIMPSFKVI
+476 
-489 SKVGEVAG
+489 
-497 ESIEI
+497 IEI
-502 AARDGEFLSKDDLRQ
+502 EEPQESGEEIENADDVPIFKKRD
-517 RAKIG
+517 
-522 QSAIDKLSELGILGD
+522 SE
-537 MTDSNQLS
+537 
-545 LFDL
+545 

>member
-1 MKPSGIGGQ
+1 MKTSGIGGQ

-16 MMRNKDKYSI
+16 MMRNKDKYAI

-32 NEIEVTVRESKVLT
+32 NEIELSVRESRLLT
-46 EKHKW
+46 EKYKW
-51 MSYPV
+51 LNFPV
-56 IRGVV
+56 IRGVFNFV
-61 SFIDSLIT
+61 DSLVT
-69 GISTINYSASFY
+69 GVSTITYSASFY
-81 DDPDE
+81 DDPAE
-86 QKKTKADEIGKSIF
+86 QKKTKADEIGKAIF
-100 KDKFESVLMALTV
+100 KDKLESVLMAVT
-113 IVSVFLA
+113 IIISVALA
-120 VGLFMLL
+120 VGLFMVV
-127 PYYVSRLVKGYV
+127 PYFVSRLLAGVV
-139 ASKTLLNLIEG
+139 TSQFLLNFLEG
-150 LVRVAIFILYLVLIS
+150 IVRVVIFLLYLVAIS
-165 LMKDIK
+165 HMNDIK

-180 HKCINCIENGARLTV
+180 HKCINCIEHGAPLTV
-195 ENVMNSSR
+195 DNVMNSSR

-230 NTILQLVIRLLLI
+230 NTVLQLVIRLLLI

-256 AGRSDNAFINIIS
+256 AGRSDNAFINVIS

-358 IKPSEQTEAVAKVA
+358 IKPSEQTEAVAKTA

-386 EIPSEVSSV
+386 EIPYEVSSV

-428 TEDSLPDEDVQDT
+428 TEDSLLDEDVQDT
-441 EEDELGVMRIVQ
+441 EEDELG
-453 EMHARGYEFTPID
+453 G
-466 IYKAKARTFQ
+466 
-476 IIDGKIMPSFKVI
+476 
-489 SKVGEVAG
+489 
-497 ESIEI
+497 IEI
-502 AARDGEFLSKDDLRQ
+502 EEPQESGEEIENADDVPIFKKRD
-517 RAKIG
+517 
-522 QSAIDKLSELGILGD
+522 SE
-537 MTDSNQLS
+537 
-545 LFDL
+545 